1 MEEFKTKPLDQNIL
15 LKLELQIF
23 RMEKENLKTK
33 EASED
38 KMAEKIKKAIEE
50 LVRAE
55 GKL

>member
-1 MEEFKTKPLDQNIL
+1 MEEFKTKPLDEMIL
-15 LKLELQIF
+15 SRLKIKIF
-23 RMEKENLKTK
+23 IMEKENLKTR